1 MDISTEETMPRVVVV
16 TGGGT
21 GIGRADAQ
29 RFAAE
34 GAQVHIIGRREEPLA
49 RVVKEHPDLAIHP
62 RVADLTDTA
71 DVLRL
76 GELFAD
82 RPVDVLVNNAGGIV
96 RDVEPGLAGK
106 FEDFRRTVELN
117 LLTTMNLTEVLWP
130 KLRRPGGRV
139 VGISSIAGQRGGG
152 DAYGAAK
159 AGLAGWAFDLAKV
172 GGKDGITVNIVS
184 PGYVQDT
191 EFFNETGRSKRHDTL
206 VAETLLG
213 RAGTPADIAGIVN
226 FLASDDASWITG
238 QVIGV
243 NGGALLGR

>member
-1 MDISTEETMPRVVVV
+1 MPRVVVV

-21 GIGRADAQ
+21 GIGRAVAE

-34 GAQVHIIGRREEPLA
+34 GARVHIIGRREEPLA
-49 RVVKEHPDLAIHP
+49 RVVKENPDAAIHP
-62 RVADLTDTA
+62 EVADLTDTA
-71 DVLRL
+71 AVLAL
-76 GELFAD
+76 GELFAG
-82 RPVDVLVNNAGGIV
+82 RTVDVLVNNAGGIV
-96 RDVEPGLAGK
+96 REVEPGLAGT

-117 LLTTMNLTEVLWP
+117 LLTAMNLTEVLWP
-130 KLRRPGGRV
+130 VLRRPGGRV

-159 AGLAGWAFDLAKV
+159 AGLAGWAFDLAKT

-191 EFFNETGRSKRHDTL
+191 EFFNDSGRSKRHDQL

-213 RAGTPADIAGIVN
+213 RAGTPADIAGAVA
-226 FLASDDASWITG
+226 FLASEDASWITG